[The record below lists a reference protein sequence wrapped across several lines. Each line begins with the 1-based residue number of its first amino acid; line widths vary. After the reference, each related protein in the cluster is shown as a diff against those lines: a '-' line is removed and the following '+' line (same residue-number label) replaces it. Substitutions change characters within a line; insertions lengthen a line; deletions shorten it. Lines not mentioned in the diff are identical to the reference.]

1 MELTFEE
8 AMQKPEY
15 DVPSDRFARFWGENV
30 GATVKTP
37 CGSGIDA
44 SEGEWALELSVEDA
58 AAYAEMP
65 RKVAEIR
72 QTLDVLMKGSV
83 TLTQRMNIM
92 TDTMILM
99 SAEIKKLVESVNKL
113 LNHLQP

>member
-8 AMQKPEY
+8 AMQKPEF

-30 GATVKTP
+30 GATVKTTS
-37 CGSGIDA
+37 GSGIDA

-65 RKVAEIR
+65 RQVAEIR

-83 TLTQRMNIM
+83 TQTQRMDILTNA
-92 TDTMILM
+92 MILQ

-113 LNHLQP
+113 LNHLEP